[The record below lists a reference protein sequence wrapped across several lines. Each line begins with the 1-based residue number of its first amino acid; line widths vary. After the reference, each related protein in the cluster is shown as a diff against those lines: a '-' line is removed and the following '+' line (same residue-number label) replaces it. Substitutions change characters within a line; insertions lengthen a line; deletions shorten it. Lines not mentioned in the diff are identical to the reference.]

1 MKKSKLVLLATLLAL
16 AAFPALAQVNDTYVI
31 PAVANS
37 QGGFGTR
44 WMTRLSIFNP
54 QLEYPLV
61 VSVSYVPSGG
71 LQGSEVLIT
80 IPENSLYYSD
90 NALDDLFD
98 RSGGGSFLV
107 ATFPEDNPGVPDD
120 VIARAFLVT
129 SDTYN
134 NDPDGTYG
142 QTIAGIWT
150 GLYDYEYDDYGI
162 SAVAHGIRN
171 IASEGWRT
179 NVGAVNLGRCN
190 ANLLVSVY
198 DADGR
203 TLANQIPLTLPP
215 LGHIQQTL
223 PVQVDNGSVEFIV
236 DDPCATTN
244 DYAIVFPYTS
254 TIDQFSGDPAYQ
266 SPTLL
271 AGAGGLYAKKLAIN
285 LQSPGRKVDL
295 SKARDVR
302 NSAQR
307 LGQAALVH
315 TTKGWKSA
323 K

>member
-1 MKKSKLVLLATLLAL
+1 MKTSKAILLATLVAL
-16 AAFPALAQVNDTYVI
+16 AAFPALAQVNDTYII
-31 PAVANS
+31 PAAANS

-44 WMTRLSIFNP
+44 WLTRLSIFNP
-54 QLEYPLV
+54 QLDYPLV
-61 VSVSYVPSGG
+61 VSVVYLPTGG
-71 LQGSEVLIT
+71 ATGSEVLVT

-90 NALDDLFD
+90 NALSDLFHV
-98 RSGGGSFLV
+98 SGGGALLV

-134 NDPDGTYG
+134 NDPGGTYG
-142 QTIAGIWT
+142 QTIPGIWT

-179 NVGAVNLGRCN
+179 NIGAVNLGRCN
-190 ANLLVSVY
+190 ASLLVSVY

-203 TLANQIPLTLPP
+203 TLANKIPMTLPP

-223 PVQVDNGSVEFIV
+223 PVQVENGSVEVIV

-244 DYAIVFPYTS
+244 DYAIVFPYVS

-266 SPTLL
+266 TPTLL
-271 AGAGGLYAKKLAIN
+271 AGAGGLYAKKSSVNALA
-285 LQSPGRKVDL
+285 PGRKIDL
-295 SKARDVR
+295 AKARDAR
-302 NSAQR
+302 RDAHR
-307 LGQAALVH
+307 LGQASLIH
-315 TTKGWKSA
+315 TAKGWQSA